1 MAAYFSTDEEEA
13 IFDEHF
19 VQPAAKVLRGVG
31 SARAETNTIYDA
43 LGSIWADA
51 ERALC
56 GHQADITAGLVR
68 FAVSHQVTKLW
79 KEIKPTLRGK
89 SKPLMQKWK
98 SIEKQRNLLM
108 NRDMPPLQSTEQP
121 RVQLSQ
127 PGQQPLRALPQE
139 DEQQE
144 PTLHPSVPA
153 VPACEVTRTKE
164 VVLDIRTPQLH
175 NTYPATV
182 VQLMPFGAF
191 CEIGNEYRD
200 GLLGISKY
208 DCGLASSSSSNL
220 LYEGQ
225 QIYVKVIEVMND
237 GRYCLDIVPE
247 LPVVSP
253 PSLPQSAVEEMK
265 CEREGFLKEDRK
277 RSDTPFNAKTCSCV
291 FPLCA
296 RGTNELW
303 RTFLAWAG
311 EPNSNPFH
319 DATEEK
325 AAEAEAAWKKEKGLR
340 ARLGVRKG
348 SILGYLKLL
357 REKREAGIELDSYLL
372 KYHSKN
378 RDGKPSAA
386 LPRRLRTSKYTRA
399 VREERLAVREKQRRL
414 SGRTSSDAEES
425 QDAQ

>member
-277 RSDTPFNAKTCSCV
+277 R
-291 FPLCA
+291 
-296 RGTNELW
+296 
-303 RTFLAWAG
+303 

-357 REKREAGIELDSYLL
+357 REKREVGIELDSYLL